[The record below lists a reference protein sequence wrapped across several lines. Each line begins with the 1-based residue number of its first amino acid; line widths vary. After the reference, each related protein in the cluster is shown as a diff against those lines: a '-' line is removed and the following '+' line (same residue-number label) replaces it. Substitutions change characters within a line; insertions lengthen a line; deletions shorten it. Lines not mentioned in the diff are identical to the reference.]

1 MASGGFL
8 GKIISAPFK
17 AVSSILGGGGGG
29 GGGGETVRAAE
40 AVYPTVTGRDLVTST
55 EAQTPQSA
63 VMGEDTDT
71 LYGTKKKRGTASLY
85 VKSKNSGSGTSY
97 TGANM

>member
-8 GKIISAPFK
+8 GKVISAPFR
-17 AVSSILGGGGGG
+17 AVSSVLGS
-29 GGGGETVRAAE
+29 GGGEQVRASD
-40 AVYPTVTGRDLVTST
+40 YPTVTGRDLVTST
-55 EAQTPQSA
+55 EAQQPQSA

-85 VKSKNSGSGTSY
+85 VKSKNSGGNTPY
-97 TGANM
+97 TGRSGF

>member
-8 GKIISAPFK
+8 GKVISAPFR
-17 AVSSILGGGGGG
+17 AVSSVLGLGGG
-29 GGGGETVRAAE
+29 EQVRASDS
-40 AVYPTVTGRDLVTST
+40 VYPTVTGRDLVTST
-55 EAQTPQSA
+55 EAQQPQSA

-85 VKSKNSGSGTSY
+85 VKSKNSGGNTPY
-97 TGANM
+97 TGRSGF

>member
-8 GKIISAPFK
+8 GKVISAPFK
-17 AVSSILGGGGGG
+17 AVSSILGMGGGGG
-29 GGGGETVRAAE
+29 AQVRASE
-40 AVYPTVTGRDLVTST
+40 TVYPTVTGRDLVTST
-55 EAQTPQSA
+55 EAQQPQSA

-85 VKSKNSGSGTSY
+85 VKPNNNSGSSSY
-97 TGANM
+97 TGRSGF

>member
-17 AVSSILGGGGGG
+17 AVSSILGGGS
-29 GGGGETVRAAE
+29 GGETVRASE
-40 AVYPTVTGRDLVTST
+40 SVYPTVTGRDLVTST

-85 VKSKNSGSGTSY
+85 VKPNNSSGGTTY

>member
-17 AVSSILGGGGGG
+17 MLGLGGG
-29 GGGGETVRAAE
+29 EQVRASDS
-40 AVYPTVTGRDLVTST
+40 VYPTVTGRDLVSST
-55 EAQTPQSA
+55 ESQQPQSA

-85 VKSKNSGSGTSY
+85 VKSNSTGDSSY
-97 TGANM
+97 TGRSGF

>member
-8 GKIISAPFK
+8 GKVISAPFR
-17 AVSSILGGGGGG
+17 AVSSILGMDGGDRVSAS
-29 GGGGETVRAAE
+29 ES
-40 AVYPTVTGRDLVTST
+40 VYPTVTGRDLVTST
-55 EAQTPQSA
+55 EAQQPQSA

-85 VKSKNSGSGTSY
+85 VKSNNNSGNSSY
-97 TGANM
+97 TGRSDF

>member
-17 AVSSILGGGGGG
+17 MLGLGGG
-29 GGGGETVRAAE
+29 EQVRASDS
-40 AVYPTVTGRDLVTST
+40 VYPTVTGRDLVSST
-55 EAQTPQSA
+55 ESQQPQSA

-85 VKSKNSGSGTSY
+85 VKSNSTGGSSY
-97 TGANM
+97 TGRSGF

>member
-17 AVSSILGGGGGG
+17 AVSSILGGGGG
-29 GGGGETVRAAE
+29 ETVRASE

-85 VKSKNSGSGTSY
+85 VKSKSSGSGTAY

>member
-17 AVSSILGGGGGG
+17 MLGLGGGG
-29 GGGGETVRAAE
+29 EQVRASDS
-40 AVYPTVTGRDLVTST
+40 VYPTVTGRDLVSST
-55 EAQTPQSA
+55 ESQQPQSA

-85 VKSKNSGSGTSY
+85 VKSNSTGGSSY
-97 TGANM
+97 TGRSGF

>member
-8 GKIISAPFK
+8 GKVISAPFK
-17 AVSSILGGGGGG
+17 AVSSILGM
-29 GGGGETVRAAE
+29 GGGGEQVRASE
-40 AVYPTVTGRDLVTST
+40 TVYPTVTGRDLVTST
-55 EAQTPQSA
+55 EAQQPQRA

-85 VKSKNSGSGTSY
+85 VKHNNNSGSSSY
-97 TGANM
+97 TGRSGF